1 MTDQERQAVL
11 TLAIMAAFADGT
23 AESAERTE
31 LKRAAESMS
40 LGGDVDASAAF
51 QDAEQKRVSLDDTVA
66 VLSSPEARRLAYQL
80 AVGVCHADG
89 SLSDAERA
97 FLFSLQE
104 KLGFDPQAA
113 AAATTFTAQAGAL
126 AAAPLS
132 STTSEEPAM
141 NAGTMSAEELDRVIL
156 NYAILNGA
164 LELLPDSLAT
174 MAIIPLQ
181 MKMVYRIGKSYGYE
195 LDRGHIKDL
204 LATAGAGMA
213 SQFVE
218 QIGVGLVGHLF
229 GHGLLG
235 RLLGGIGGQAVS
247 SGFSFAST
255 YAIGKVAVRYYAG
268 GRTFSSQMVKDTYNE
283 IFNQAKGM
291 QGQYAETIR
300 QKARTVNVSQILQDV
315 RA

>member
-11 TLAIMAAFADGT
+11 TLAIMAAFADGG
-23 AESAERTE
+23 ADAAERSE
-31 LKRAAESMS
+31 LKRAAESVN

-51 QDAEQKRVSLDDTVA
+51 QNVEQKRVSLDDTVA
-66 VLSSPEARRLAYQL
+66 ALASPEARRLAYQL
-80 AVGVCHADG
+80 SVGVCHADG

-113 AAATTFTAQAGAL
+113 AAAGTFTAHAEALAGAPL
-126 AAAPLS
+126 AAV
-132 STTSEEPAM
+132 TSEEPVTAS
-141 NAGTMSAEELDRVIL
+141 GTMTAEEMDRVIL

-164 LELLPDSLAT
+164 LEILPNALAT

-181 MKMVYRIGKSYGYE
+181 MKMVYRIGKSYGFE

-218 QIGVGLVGHLF
+218 RIGAGLVGHLF

-235 RLLGGIGGQAVS
+235 RMLGGVASQVVS
-247 SGFSFAST
+247 SGFAFAST
-255 YAIGKVAVRYYAG
+255 YAMGKLAVRYYAG
-268 GRTFSSQMVKDTYNE
+268 GRTFSTQMVKDTYNE
-283 IFNQAKGM
+283 FFSQAKGM

-300 QKARTVNVSQILQDV
+300 EKARTINVSQILQDV